1 MASCAYDDVI
11 YVGPKTMPI
20 CHLNELLEWTEPQ
33 APEGVD
39 GSVADDEKHCY
50 LIPKRIKRTVDVA
63 ETTDPLTL
71 VCHDMKGGYIDDH
84 INNGHNN
91 ALAYRFTH
99 WSLVDIFIYFSHHM
113 VTIPPIAWTT
123 VAHRNG
129 VRCFGTFII
138 EEPPETEVDEGRF
151 LREYYMGMVNKTLA
165 DVETVEKVTS
175 ILARIAAFYRFDGW
189 LVNIEAPM
197 AKEKIPLMEL
207 FLRSLRAKTKAIL
220 GLPERDIAVI
230 WYDAV
235 TSDDGS
241 LAWQNELNFRNQEF
255 FAASDAIF
263 LNYCWTEEH
272 LDRCWAHLHGRYGH
286 RAGRRLHN
294 RVFVGI
300 DVFGRGCFG
309 GGGFFSNIAL
319 REARHRAFS
328 AAIFAP
334 GWTWEILGPDNFT
347 ANDNRLWERLSRY
360 IRERLFDCLPIR
372 TSFCEG
378 VGGSG
383 RYDRG
388 QRIDSKPWCDLRQQS
403 KRPVFIS
410 AEQARMVHHD
420 AWQGGGSLRINTSS
434 TLRWR
439 SFTVFKLAVPVDL
452 RHRYHYQLIYK
463 NSHPG
468 EVMVTT
474 GLSIEEEV
482 AGSGP
487 ESGSWIYILDLDPA
501 DLEVPAVY
509 SSLIRSVT
517 YHQRALDNGWLA
529 DDFLIELNEDKVD
542 TSGKLPHAPPKN
554 DEASR
559 TSKKVLENVLITN
572 VRISLRRT
580 DRATMSSAELLKAPG
595 FEVLLG
601 AITLE

>member
-1 MASCAYDDVI
+1 M
-11 YVGPKTMPI
+11 
-20 CHLNELLEWTEPQ
+20 
-33 APEGVD
+33 
-39 GSVADDEKHCY
+39 
-50 LIPKRIKRTVDVA
+50 
-63 ETTDPLTL
+63 
-71 VCHDMKGGYIDDH
+71 
-84 INNGHNN
+84 
-91 ALAYRFTH
+91 
-99 WSLVDIFIYFSHHM
+99 
-113 VTIPPIAWTT
+113 
-123 VAHRNG
+123 
-129 VRCFGTFII
+129 
-138 EEPPETEVDEGRF
+138 
-151 LREYYMGMVNKTLA
+151 
-165 DVETVEKVTS
+165 
-175 ILARIAAFYRFDGW
+175 
-189 LVNIEAPM
+189 
-197 AKEKIPLMEL
+197 
-207 FLRSLRAKTKAIL
+207 
-220 GLPERDIAVI
+220 
-230 WYDAV
+230 
-235 TSDDGS
+235 
-241 LAWQNELNFRNQEF
+241 
-255 FAASDAIF
+255 
-263 LNYCWTEEH
+263 
-272 LDRCWAHLHGRYGH
+272 DRCWAHLHGRYGH

-319 REARHRAFS
+319 REARQRAFS

-360 IRERLFDCLPIR
+360 IRERLFDRLPIR

-542 TSGKLPHAPPKN
+542 TSGKLPLAPPKN